1 MKEHPALGPLLNREE
16 AALVGALVVGIAP
29 FGVAFGVAAAAAGID
44 PLNAT
49 LMSLIVYAGASQFS
63 AIAVLSAGGPPLLA
77 VLTVWLVNLRFIPVG
92 LAMPS
97 SMTPTLPTRLMA
109 AHLLV
114 DPSIVL
120 AHATTPE
127 RRNRLFWIASVTI
140 YGLWGVGT
148 VIGVLAGAVIPDPS
162 VLGLDAALPA
172 MFVAI
177 LVPFWKDRPSRR
189 AAIGGAGLAAAAIL
203 VGLAPLA
210 VPAGILGAVAGLIER
225 RR

>member
-1 MKEHPALGPLLNREE
+1 VSDSFLNREE
-16 AALVGALVVGIAP
+16 LAVLGAVAVGITP
-29 FGVAFGVAAAAAGID
+29 FGVAFGVAAAAAGVS
-44 PLNAT
+44 PVNAT
-49 LMSLIVYAGASQFS
+49 LMSMAVYAGASQFS
-63 AIAVLSAGGPPLLA
+63 AIAVLVAGGPPLLA

-92 LAMPS
+92 LAMPG
-97 SMTPTLPTRLMA
+97 SMTPTLPKRLIA

-127 RRNRLFWIASVTI
+127 RRNRLFWIVSLTL
-140 YGLWGVGT
+140 YGLWALGT
-148 VIGVLAGAVIPDPS
+148 VVGALAGAVIPDPG

-177 LVPFWKDRPSRR
+177 LVPFWKDGPSRR
-189 AAIGGAGLAAAAIL
+189 AAIGGAGLAAAAVL
-203 VGLAPLA
+203 VGLTPLA
-210 VPAGILGAVAGLIER
+210 VPAGVLGAVAGLIER